1 MANYTVTNMKE
12 LENAA
17 ERFGLA
23 PNVEARFARK
33 ALGTTSSGM
42 SYQRYAPDFRQTFAH
57 KHSKQE
63 EVYVIISGSAK
74 LKVEDEIVELKE
86 WDAIRLP
93 PGTTRQWHAG
103 PEGFELIAIGAPVFE
118 ESDAE
123 VIEDWW
129 TD

>member
-1 MANYTVTNMKE
+1 MADYTVKNLKE
-12 LENAA
+12 IENSA

-42 SYQRYAPDFRQTFAH
+42 SYQRYAPDFRAPFAH
-57 KHSKQE
+57 KHAEQE
-63 EVYVIISGSAK
+63 EVYLILSGSAR
-74 LKVEDEIVELKE
+74 LKVDGDIVELKE

-93 PGTTRQWHAG
+93 PGVMRQLHSG
-103 PEGFELIAIGAPVFE
+103 PDGVELLAIGAPVSE
-118 ESDAE
+118 GTDAE
-123 VIEDWW
+123 MISDWW